1 MMKSMYSNLMQSR
14 FFNPVFNS
22 AIYDGPIRI
31 YFAQLHETQALKIY
45 FSMQNNFLAELN
57 AAREISK
64 ITGSTIL
71 VMLYPNTETFSLSF
85 SEAPNEQIITRD
97 LLGEDS
103 VIGVRGPVE
112 DTHMDHVLENIVNVI
127 SHWKTQN
134 PLIAQS
140 QYTPSPEL

>member
-1 MMKSMYSNLMQSR
+1 
-14 FFNPVFNS
+14 
-22 AIYDGPIRI
+22 
-31 YFAQLHETQALKIY
+31 LHETQALKIY

-134 PLIAQS
+134 PHIGQS